1 MPGRRRRCG
10 RVFAGNS
17 GDGAG
22 DWGNSIVRKVT
33 PAGIIT
39 TVAGGGPAY
48 GPPGDGGPVTGAT
61 VLSEGIGAARDDSAT
76 FFEHEIGPKSGA

>member
-10 RVFAGNS
+10 RVFAVNS

-61 VLSEGIGAARDDSAT
+61 IAPESRFAEPGLSRGQDSFKLSLSA
-76 FFEHEIGPKSGA
+76 